1 MGRRTAGAEAT
12 GLEGHAP
19 MRHGQL
25 RASHPFVTIAKVLAT
40 ALVVVAVSGASVGA
54 FAVYGTLSN
63 IKPGIHLQHVP
74 GAKQPPV
81 PSVGAMNGEVNI
93 LLAGTDTRTGQV
105 GYQTK
110 AQLAGSSGIGNND
123 VTMLLHVSA
132 DHTSATVVS
141 FPRDLVEIPLC
152 GRSISTSMFNTTLS
166 HGLSCTVQTVE
177 KMTGLTIPYAAVI
190 TFDGVIG
197 MSTAIGG
204 VTVCL
209 ATPVTDRYTDPP
221 LNLAAGQQ
229 TLVGPMALSFL
240 RSRHGVGDGSDLGRI
255 SNQQVF
261 LSAMTRKITSAGV
274 LKNPITLYK
283 LANATLSNL
292 QLSDTLTNPTTLVS
306 MALTLKGINLSNIVF
321 VQYPVMGDPANPNRV
336 VPQTSAG
343 AALAKALQSDL
354 PLTLTGKLGRAAV
367 ADPTATATPT
377 AAATPTPG
385 ASGSAA
391 PTPAATTPPA
401 IALPSSISGQSAAE
415 NTCTTGFTNHK

>member
-1 MGRRTAGAEAT
+1 
-12 GLEGHAP
+12 

-40 ALVVVAVSGASVGA
+40 ALVVVAVSSASVGA

-63 IKPGIHLQHVP
+63 IKTGIHLQHLP
-74 GAKQPPV
+74 GAKQPPA
-81 PSVGAMNGEVNI
+81 PSVGAMTGEVNI

-110 AQLAGSSGIGNND
+110 TQLAGSSGIGNND

-132 DHTSATVVS
+132 DHKSATVVS
-141 FPRDLVEIPLC
+141 FPRDLVQIPLC
-152 GRSISTSMFNTTLS
+152 GGSISSSMFNTTLS
-166 HGLSCTVQTVE
+166 HGLSCVVQTAE
-177 KMTGLTIPYAAVI
+177 KMTGLTIPYAGVI

-197 MSTAIGG
+197 MSNAIGG

-261 LSAMTRKITSAGV
+261 LSALTRKITGDGV

-283 LANATLSNL
+283 LANAALSNV

-306 MALTLKGINLSNIVF
+306 IALTLKSIQLQNIVF
-321 VQYPVMGDPANPNRV
+321 VQYPSMSDPADPNRV

-343 AALAKALQSDL
+343 AALASALRSDL
-354 PLTLTGKLGRAAV
+354 PISLTGKLGRAAV
-367 ADPTATATPT
+367 ADPTAVAPPTTPPTPATPGSPTTGPNATPT
-377 AAATPTPG
+377 TGVAP
-385 ASGSAA
+385 A
-391 PTPAATTPPA
+391 PTS
-401 IALPSSISGQSAAE
+401 IALPSSITGQSAAE
-415 NTCTTGFTNHK
+415 NTCTAGFTNHK